1 MEQHS
6 PASNLFSYP
15 FYISG
20 WMLTGFCLLAGG
32 LIVNTQLLKTP
43 DIFYAVIKS
52 GLLIGLF
59 LTLSS
64 RLKSEDELTNLI
76 RLKSYEW
83 AFKWGI
89 INALLVS
96 LHFPG
101 FEEVGVFGLLLS
113 MIIAFH
119 VVFFVKNKQR

>member
-43 DIFYAVIKS
+43 DIFYPVIKS
-52 GLLIGLF
+52 GILIGLF

>member
-1 MEQHS
+1 MEQQS
-6 PASNLFSYP
+6 PTSNLFSYP
-15 FYISG
+15 FYLSG
-20 WMLTGFCLLAGG
+20 WMLTGLSLLAGG
-32 LIVNTQLLKTP
+32 LLTNTRLLP
-43 DIFYAVIKS
+43 SNDFFFPAIKA
-52 GLLIGLF
+52 GLLFGLF
-59 LTLSS
+59 LTVSS

-101 FEEVGVFGLLLS
+101 FEEVGHFGLLLS
-113 MIIAFH
+113 MVIAFH
-119 VVFFVKNKQR
+119 VVFLVKNRQR

>member
-1 MEQHS
+1 MEKHS
-6 PASNLFSYP
+6 LASNLFSYP

-20 WMLTGFCLLAGG
+20 WMITGFCLLAGG
-32 LIVNTQLLKTP
+32 LTVNTQLLKTP
-43 DIFYAVIKS
+43 DIFYPVIKS
-52 GLLIGLF
+52 GLLFGLF

-64 RLKSEDELTNLI
+64 RLKTEDELTNLI